1 MEGISRPPSRQ
12 LGSFGGFE
20 VLVASA
26 GTGVFGSVGDLDD
39 PGWQRT
45 LDVNVTGAFR
55 LVRAALPPLIERG
68 GG

>member
-1 MEGISRPPSRQ
+1 M
-12 LGSFGGFE
+12 
-20 VLVASA
+20 ASA

-45 LDVNVTGAFR
+45 LDVNVTGEFR